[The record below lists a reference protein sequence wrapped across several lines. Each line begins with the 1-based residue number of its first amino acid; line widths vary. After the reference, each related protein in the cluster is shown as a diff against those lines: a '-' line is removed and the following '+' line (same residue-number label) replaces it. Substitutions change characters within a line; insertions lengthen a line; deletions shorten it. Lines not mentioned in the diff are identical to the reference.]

1 MFSGGFVEGLWVCE
15 GFIESLAEAYEGAPP
30 VVLWSGSC
38 VEGLESVCKKVLER
52 FCGEFMVLGR

>member
-1 MFSGGFVEGLWVCE
+1 MKVP
-15 GFIESLAEAYEGAPP
+15 PP

-52 FCGEFMVLGR
+52 FCGEFTVLGR